1 MPLGARLKS
10 MSSQSVLVLGGTGII
25 SSASVALA
33 AERGWNVTV
42 VNRGRSSDRPLGTE
56 IETLEADIRD
66 PESLADAIGDRS
78 FDVVADFLSFTPDQ
92 LHLDTFRDRA
102 GQYIF
107 ISSASAYQTPPSRM
121 PVTESTPLRNPFWE
135 YSRNKIACEDV
146 LVAEYRASGYPVTIV
161 RPSHTYDRTALPT
174 LGGWTDIDRMRRGAP
189 VIVHGDGTTQWTIT
203 HTRDFAVG
211 FVGLFGRSAAIG
223 DSFHITSD
231 QAPTWDAIY
240 SALGRAAGVEPVLI
254 HVPSD
259 AIAAVAPDLG
269 PGLVGDKS
277 HSMVFDNSKL
287 KAFVPDF
294 GQRTF
299 FEDGAR
305 EIIDWHDADATR
317 RGVDSGFDGLSDRL
331 AERFGI

>member
-1 MPLGARLKS
+1 
-10 MSSQSVLVLGGTGII
+10 MSAQSVLVLGGTGII

-33 AERGWNVTV
+33 AERGWEVTV
-42 VNRGRSSDRPLGTE
+42 VNRGRSGDRPLGSD

-66 PESLADAIGDRS
+66 PESLSAAIGDRS
-78 FDVVADFLSFTPDQ
+78 FDVVADFLTFTPDQ
-92 LHLDTFRDRA
+92 LHLDSFRDRT

-107 ISSASAYQTPPSRM
+107 ISSASAYQKPPAYM
-121 PVTESTPLRNPFWE
+121 PVTESTPLRNPYWE

-211 FVGLFGRSAAIG
+211 FVGLFGRAAAIG
-223 DSFHITSD
+223 DTFHITGD

-240 SALGRAAGVEPVLI
+240 AALGRAAGVEPVLV
-254 HVPSD
+254 HVPSEV
-259 AIAAVAPDLG
+259 IATESPELG
-269 PGLVGDKS
+269 AGVIGDKA
-277 HSMVFDNSKL
+277 HSMLFDNSKL
-287 KAFVPDF
+287 KALVPDYR
-294 GQRTF
+294 QSTF

-305 EIIDWHDADATR
+305 EIIDWYDDDASR
-317 RGVDSGFDGLSDRL
+317 RVVDSEFDTFSDDL
-331 AERFGI
+331 ARRFAV